1 MCCDLRTQTIFIAIK
16 TIVVSGPTFCH
27 WMLSAIAA
35 MNRDPFTDHVAL
47 RNYDYYNETSSATVH
62 YETNYSIESSIV
74 FVWSFSNLISGLLCL
89 IGAVKRRKN
98 LLIPHVIV
106 IFLTVLGI
114 SVAAI
119 FLLVSGSVLAAGGI
133 AMMDNQTGPTA
144 WLGLGFGIFFLIVL
158 IPILIALG
166 LHIYY
171 LVIVYKYYTE
181 LLNSGVP
188 NSNTTAVMVL
198 NTTTS
203 TFPAQNFQPNA
214 YPSQVAYDNQQQ
226 NIINNGHQADP
237 PPAYEFKE
245 PSTFNNVTT
254 STQPYHVSKEH
265 AYPSKP
271 EGI

>member
-47 RNYDYYNETSSATVH
+47 RNYDYYNETNSATVH
-62 YETNYSIESSIV
+62 YETNYSIESSVV
-74 FVWSFSNLISGLLCL
+74 FVWSFSNLISGVLCL

-171 LVIVYKYYTE
+171 LVIVYKYYKE

-188 NSNTTAVMVL
+188 NPNTTDVMVL

-226 NIINNGHQADP
+226 NIINNGYQADP
-237 PPAYEFKE
+237 PPPYEYKE
-245 PSTFNNVTT
+245 PSTINNVTT

-271 EGI
+271 EGV

>member
-1 MCCDLRTQTIFIAIK
+1 MCCDLRTQTIIIAIK
-16 TIVVSGPTFCH
+16 TIVLSGPTFCH
-27 WMLSAIAA
+27 WMLSAVTA
-35 MNRDPFTDHVAL
+35 MSRDPFTDHVAL
-47 RNYDYYNETSSATVH
+47 RNYDYYNETNSTTVH

-74 FVWSFSNLISGLLCL
+74 FLWSVSNLISGVLCL

-144 WLGLGFGIFFLIVL
+144 WLGLGMGIFFLVVL

-171 LVIVYKYYTE
+171 LAIVYKYYKE
-181 LLNSGVP
+181 LLNSGLA
-188 NSNTTAVMVL
+188 NHSDATVMVL
-198 NTTTS
+198 KTTTS
-203 TFPAQNFQPNA
+203 AYPAQTFQPNG
-214 YPSQVAYDNQQQ
+214 YHSQVACDNQQQ
-226 NIINNGHQADP
+226 NIINNGYQADP
-237 PPAYEFKE
+237 PPAYEYKE
-245 PSTFNNVTT
+245 PSTLNNVTT

-265 AYPSKP
+265 AYPSKA
-271 EGI
+271 EGT